1 MIMHSI
7 EELLEAH
14 GLKKTA
20 PRIDILNVFMKKHMA
35 ITHNDI
41 ETALGKDFDR
51 VTIYRTLNAFE
62 EKGVVHKIMPP
73 SGEAKYA
80 LCSSDCSE
88 HAHQDSHAHFSCNN
102 CGSVYCLNE
111 VQIPEVKLP
120 KGFQFSSFTFMAEG
134 VCKNCMAKAELVIKK
149 KR

>member
-1 MIMHSI
+1 MHFTES
-7 EELLEAH
+7 LLETH
-14 GLKKTA
+14 GLKKTST
-20 PRIDILNVFMKKHMA
+20 RIDILKVFMENNTA

-41 ETALGKDFDR
+41 EVALGKSFDR
-51 VTIYRTLNAFE
+51 VTIYRTLSAFE
-62 EKGVVHKIMPP
+62 EKGLVHKIMPP

-80 LCSSDCSE
+80 LCSTECNE
-88 HAHQDSHAHFSCNN
+88 HHHQDTHAHFSCNN

-111 VQIPEVKLP
+111 VEIPEIKLP

-134 VCKNCMAKAELVIKK
+134 ICKNCLAKAELVIKK